1 MKAMTLTEET
11 QMARN
16 INAITHP
23 HSNSKIISSYR
34 DKTLTSERLA
44 AEAHDVFP
52 SGLTHDSRHL
62 TPYGIYVERAEGA
75 HKWDVDGNEYI
86 DYFGGHGSLIL
97 GHGHPEVRAATHQA
111 LDDGTHFGTSHE
123 AEVRWAQLITQLVPS
138 AELVRFTSSG
148 TEATHMALRI
158 ARAFTGRRR
167 IIRFM
172 GHFHGWH
179 DHMAFGVSSH
189 FDGSPTPGVLTEVAE
204 AVTLCPPG
212 NIEAVT
218 KAFET
223 DCNIAAVILE
233 PIGSQTGQVPHP
245 PGFLEALRALT
256 EANNALL
263 IFDEVVTGFRVS
275 PGGAQA
281 HFEVTPDLTT
291 LAKIVSGGV
300 PGGAITGRRDLL
312 ELLDFERAAEQ
323 GNTKIG
329 HQGTYNANPLTAAAG
344 VAALTLIAD
353 TDVCNRATRT
363 AGALRELLRSVI
375 ADNGVPWGVYGD
387 FSVIHIFTNPN
398 GRKIDPYTFDP
409 LDCQFD
415 ELALKPKELT
425 NKLRLA
431 LLINGVDFTGWPG
444 GTVSIAHTEND
455 LAMTGE
461 AFARAINLLRQE
473 EEI

>member
-1 MKAMTLTEET
+1 
-11 QMARN
+11 MAS
-16 INAITHP
+16 NADAIAHP
-23 HSNSKIISSYR
+23 LSNSRIISAYR
-34 DKTLTSERLA
+34 EKTSRSGRLA
-44 AEAHDVFP
+44 AEAYDVFP

-62 TPYGIYVERAEGA
+62 SPYGIYGDRAEGS

-97 GHGHPEVRAATHQA
+97 GHGHPVVCAATHQA
-111 LDDGTHFGTSHE
+111 LDGGTHFGTSHE
-123 AEVRWAQLITQLVPS
+123 TEVRWAQLITRLVPS

-158 ARAFTGRRR
+158 ARAFTGNRR

-179 DHMAFGVSSH
+179 DHMASGVSSH
-189 FDGSPTPGVLTEVAE
+189 FDGSPTPGVLAEVAE

-212 NIEAVT
+212 DIEAVS
-218 KAFET
+218 KAFEIH
-223 DCNIAAVILE
+223 DDIAAVILE

-245 PGFLEALRALT
+245 PEFLSALRALT
-256 EANNALL
+256 QANDALL

-281 HFEVTPDLTT
+281 HFKVTPDLTT

-312 ELLDFERAAEQ
+312 ELLDFEKAAKH

-344 VAALTLIAD
+344 VAALTLIAE
-353 TDVCNRATRT
+353 TDVCDRANCV

-375 ADNGVPWGVYGD
+375 ADDGVPWGVYGD
-387 FSVIHIFTNPN
+387 FSIIHIFTNPS
-398 GRKIDPYTFDP
+398 GRIIDPDTFDP

-415 ELALKPKELT
+415 ELALKPRELT
-425 NKLRLA
+425 YKLRLA
-431 LLINGVDFTGWPG
+431 LLVNGVDFTGWPG
-444 GTVSIAHTEND
+444 GTVSIAHTED
-455 LAMTGE
+455 DIAATGK
-461 AFARAINLLRQE
+461 AFAGALRMLRQDG
-473 EEI
+473 EI